1 VRGGAQRHLLIEA
14 VVKRFGGFTA
24 LDGVSLSA
32 ARGEVLT
39 LLGPSG
45 CGKTTLLRV
54 VAGFLTPEAGSVSV
68 GCRNLAGVP
77 PNARNLGMV
86 FQNYAVFPHLSVA
99 ENVAYGL
106 RARGLPAAEVARRV
120 AAALERV
127 RLSGLAD
134 RFPDALSGGQKQ
146 RVGLARAMVIEP
158 ELLLMDEP
166 LSNLDAKLRIEMRQ
180 EIRLMQRELGITT
193 VYVTHDQ
200 EEALAIS
207 DRIAVMDKGRILQV
221 GSPREIYEEPVHA
234 FVADFIGGCNWLPGR
249 LQNGVLTL
257 AAGPR
262 LPCPGPDQPAR
273 LALRWED
280 LRLATAADPPERC
293 LEARVA
299 MLSYLGH
306 RTRLR
311 LFVEATG
318 SELHADLPSH
328 GALPEEG
335 AIARFAFD
343 AARARIFAAD
353 GARLA

>member
-1 VRGGAQRHLLIEA
+1 MNSGLPQHLSIDSI
-14 VVKRFGGFTA
+14 VKRFGTFTA
-24 LDGVSLSA
+24 LNGIHLSA
-32 ARGEVLT
+32 ARGELLT

-54 VAGFLTPEAGSVSV
+54 IAGFLQPDAGQVRVAGRSL
-68 GCRNLAGVP
+68 NGVP
-77 PNARNLGMV
+77 SNARNFGMV
-86 FQNYAVFPHLSVA
+86 FQNYAIFPHLSVA
-99 ENVAYGL
+99 DNVAYGL
-106 RARGLPAAEVARRV
+106 RARGVTSADIARRV
-120 AAALERV
+120 ADALARV
-127 RLSGLAD
+127 RLAGFAD

-221 GSPREIYEEPVHA
+221 GSPRDIYEQPADA
-234 FVADFIGGCNWLPGR
+234 FVADFIGGCNWFEGTVS
-249 LQNGVLTL
+249 NGELRL

-262 LPCPGPDQPAR
+262 LACAAKPQTAR

-280 LRLATAADPPERC
+280 LRLATEADPPHHR
-293 LEARVA
+293 LSARVA
-299 MLSYLGH
+299 MASYLGH
-306 RTRLR
+306 RVRLQ
-311 LFVEATG
+311 LAPQNG
-318 SELHADLPSH
+318 GAAICADLPSH
-328 GALPEEG
+328 GEVPAEGTTAL
-335 AIARFAFD
+335 FAFD
-343 AARARIFAAD
+343 PQRARVFGTD
-353 GARLA
+353 GTRLL